1 MFCILIYLFTSFCN
15 KGLDS
20 PAPLE
25 INKNCNRS
33 FAQIFCDSFCVK
45 SNYGKAGLKFTYG
58 SMQCAAVNTCVEDI
72 KLAPQYW
79 PELVL
84 EGLNKAA
91 NQGHS
96 FLSASC
102 PLTIFKIVGTFR
114 RICGSWQPER
124 ICCSCN
130 LYQKYKIQIDLI
142 EAKAWYFISI
152 IFPHVLTSLEFP
164 PFPFAEI

>member
-1 MFCILIYLFTSFCN
+1 MIEWRRIW
-15 KGLDS
+15 
-20 PAPLE
+20 
-25 INKNCNRS
+25 
-33 FAQIFCDSFCVK
+33 
-45 SNYGKAGLKFTYG
+45 LKCTHG
-58 SMQCAAVNTCVEDI
+58 AMQCAAVNTCVEDI

-79 PELVL
+79 PELLL

-102 PLTIFKIVGTFR
+102 PLTIFKIVGTFL

-152 IFPHVLTSLEFP
+152 IFPHVLTSLGFP
-164 PFPFAEI
+164 SFPFAENVKYFLFFIYRRLHSQLQIISDCNIDKRIVNESLAYKK